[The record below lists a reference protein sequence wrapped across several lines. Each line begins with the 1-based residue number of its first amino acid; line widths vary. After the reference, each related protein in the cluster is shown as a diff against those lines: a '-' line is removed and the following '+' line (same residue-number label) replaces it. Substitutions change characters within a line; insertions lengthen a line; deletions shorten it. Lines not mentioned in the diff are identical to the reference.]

1 VLGLPRLQL
10 NLAPSSWNAPTH
22 RRTGVTEGQVIRGAL
37 KSTSEGKG
45 RTVALVLSTDGVE
58 TTSKDALLVRGHP
71 AETVEAGNVIT
82 IRWRETPNITAT
94 LIATNLTKAE
104 AVTLATRSIAD
115 VSDSD
120 WAIIVRDA
128 VEALPPDPWERV
140 VNGQF

>member
-1 VLGLPRLQL
+1 VLSFPRLQL
-10 NLAPSSWNAPTH
+10 NLAPSTWNAATH
-22 RRTGVTEGQVIRGAL
+22 RRTGLSEGSVVRGAL

-45 RTVALVLSTDGVE
+45 RSVAIVMSTDGVE
-58 TTSKDALLVRGHP
+58 IAPRDALVVRGHP
-71 AETVEAGNVIT
+71 AETVEAGNVVT
-82 IRWRETPNITAT
+82 IRWRENPNITAT

-104 AVTLATRSIAD
+104 AVALATRSIVD